1 MHRRLVDPTVLTE
14 LQAELGGDQAI
25 ISTFIRNYAELLPWR
40 VERLHHAL
48 EKLDIEDAMDAVLS
62 LKTSSHMVG
71 AICMSRLA
79 TELEISIRLLPGPA
93 TWTSSARWS
102 TKSSTSFQQR
112 SGSWKPPHSR
122 KIFTLSGEPLCVG

>member
-1 MHRRLVDPTVLTE
+1 MVDPTVLTE

-79 TELEISIRLLPGPA
+79 TGLEISIRLLPGPA
-93 TWTSSARWS
+93 HLDELRALVNEIEHFVPATIRELGT
-102 TKSSTSFQQR
+102 
-112 SGSWKPPHSR
+112 P
-122 KIFTLSGEPLCVG
+122 LS

>member
-1 MHRRLVDPTVLTE
+1 MSEYEECTDALVDPTVLTE

-93 TWTSSARWS
+93 HLDELRALVNEIEHFVSATIRELE
-102 TKSSTSFQQR
+102 T
-112 SGSWKPPHSR
+112 
-122 KIFTLSGEPLCVG
+122 PLL

>member
-1 MHRRLVDPTVLTE
+1 MSEYDECTDALVDPTVLTE

-25 ISTFIRNYAELLPWR
+25 ISTFVRNYVDLLPWR
-40 VERLHHAL
+40 VDRLHHAV
-48 EKLDIEDAMDAVLS
+48 EKLDIEDAMDAALS

-93 TWTSSARWS
+93 HLDELRALVNEIEHFVSATIRELE
-102 TKSSTSFQQR
+102 T
-112 SGSWKPPHSR
+112 
-122 KIFTLSGEPLCVG
+122 PLP